1 MYNVGSSSA
10 KRLII
15 CNFTCFSS
23 LQNSFE
29 DPIYEDPVYED
40 LVYEEPLSAEIN
52 VTTSKDVN
60 STDVDH
66 MRSIFP
72 YADEE
77 NLQKAL
83 ADSFGCLEDAVDE
96 MLEEPTFATKPCVKN
111 SMKYSSIKDALA
123 VQHSKF
129 KGDKETLK
137 VSPNEVF
144 EDILAHFKSST
155 FDPLSTL
162 RIRYD
167 RQPAADTGGV
177 LHQCFA
183 DAFQRFSEKWFTDTG
198 APHSRAPLFR
208 SDILL
213 SKIFMYLGRMIAYS
227 VSQYGPG
234 FPVFSR
240 AVYEYICSGSISNS
254 LPFLTIE
261 NIGDQRKYSLASQ
274 VILYFLIPCI
284 KYICSSTLSQEFN
297 KAQN

>member
-1 MYNVGSSSA
+1 M
-10 KRLII
+10 
-15 CNFTCFSS
+15 
-23 LQNSFE
+23 
-29 DPIYEDPVYED
+29 
-40 LVYEEPLSAEIN
+40 SAEIS
-52 VTTSKDVN
+52 VTASKDVN
-60 STDVDH
+60 PTVVDNL
-66 MRSIFP
+66 RSRFP

-83 ADSFGCLEDAVDE
+83 ADSFGWLEDAGDE
-96 MLEEPTFATKPCVKN
+96 MLEEPVFATKPCFKK

-129 KGDKETLK
+129 KRDKETLK

-167 RQPAADTGGV
+167 GQPAADTGGV
-177 LHQCFA
+177 LHQCFS
-183 DAFQRFSEKWFTDTG
+183 DAFQRFSEKWFTETG
-198 APHSRAPLFR
+198 TPYSRAPLFR

-213 SKIFMYLGRMIAYS
+213 SKIFMYLSRMIAYS
-227 VSQYGPG
+227 VLQYGLG
-234 FPVFSR
+234 FPLFSR

-261 NIGDQRKYSLASQ
+261 NIGD
-274 VILYFLIPCI
+274 
-284 KYICSSTLSQEFN
+284 
-297 KAQN
+297 

>member
-1 MYNVGSSSA
+1 MYNFGSSSVN
-10 KRLII
+10 RLTV

-23 LQNSFE
+23 LQN
-29 DPIYEDPVYED
+29 PVYED
-40 LVYEEPLSAEIN
+40 PVYEEPLSAEIS
-52 VTTSKDVN
+52 VTASKDVN
-60 STDVDH
+60 PTAVDH
-66 MRSIFP
+66 LRSIFP

-83 ADSFGCLEDAVDE
+83 ADSFGWLEDAVDE
-96 MLEEPTFATKPCVKN
+96 MLEEPVFATKPCFKK

-129 KGDKETLK
+129 KRDKETLK

-167 RQPAADTGGV
+167 GQPAADTGGV
-177 LHQCFA
+177 LHQCFS
-183 DAFQRFSEKWFTDTG
+183 DAFQRFSEKWFTETG
-198 APHSRAPLFR
+198 TPHSRAPLFR

-213 SKIFMYLGRMIAYS
+213 SKIFMYLGRMITYS

-261 NIGDQRKYSLASQ
+261 NIGDRRKNSLASQ

-284 KYICSSTLSQEFN
+284 KYICSYTLSQEFN
-297 KAQN
+297 KSQN

>member
-1 MYNVGSSSA
+1 MYNFGRSSV

-15 CNFTCFSS
+15 CNFTYFSS

-29 DPIYEDPVYED
+29 DPVYEGP
-40 LVYEEPLSAEIN
+40 VYEEPLSADIN
-52 VTTSKDVN
+52 IATSKDVN
-60 STDVDH
+60 PTDVDH
-66 MRSIFP
+66 LRSIFP
-72 YADEE
+72 DADEE

-96 MLEEPTFATKPCVKN
+96 MLEESVFATKPCFKN
-111 SMKYSSIKDALA
+111 SMKYSSIENALA

-129 KGDKETLK
+129 KRDKEILE
-137 VSPNEVF
+137 VAPNEVF

-167 RQPAADTGGV
+167 GQPAADTGGV
-177 LHQCFA
+177 LHQCFS
-183 DAFQRFSEKWFTDTG
+183 DTFQRFSEKWFTETG
-198 APHSRAPLFR
+198 VPHSRAPLFR

-213 SKIFMYLGRMIAYS
+213 SKIFMYLGRMIDYS

-234 FPVFSR
+234 FPVFLR
-240 AVYEYICSGSISNS
+240 AVYEYTCSGSISNS

-274 VILYFLIPCI
+274 VILYFLIPCV
-284 KYICSSTLSQEFN
+284 KYICSSNLSKEFN
-297 KAQN
+297 KAQI

>member
-1 MYNVGSSSA
+1 MYNFGSSSVN
-10 KRLII
+10 RLTV

-29 DPIYEDPVYED
+29 DPVYEDP
-40 LVYEEPLSAEIN
+40 VYEEPLSAEIS
-52 VTTSKDVN
+52 VIASKDVN
-60 STDVDH
+60 PTDVDH
-66 MRSIFP
+66 LRSIFP

-83 ADSFGCLEDAVDE
+83 ADSFGWLEDAVDE
-96 MLEEPTFATKPCVKN
+96 MLEEPVFATKPCFKK

-129 KGDKETLK
+129 KRDKETLK

-144 EDILAHFKSST
+144 EDILAHFKSSK
-155 FDPLSTL
+155 FNPLSTL

-167 RQPAADTGGV
+167 GQPAADNGGV
-177 LHQCFA
+177 LHQYFS
-183 DAFQRFSEKWFTDTG
+183 DAFQRFSEKWFTETG
-198 APHSRAPLFR
+198 APHSRAALFR
-208 SDILL
+208 PDILL
-213 SKIFMYLGRMIAYS
+213 SKIFMYLGRMVAYS
-227 VSQYGPG
+227 ASQYGPG
-234 FPVFSR
+234 FPVFLR
-240 AVYEYICSGSISNS
+240 AVYEYICPGSISNS
-254 LPFLTIE
+254 LPFLRIE
-261 NIGDQRKYSLASQ
+261 NIDEQRKYSLASQ

>member
-1 MYNVGSSSA
+1 MYNFGSSSVN
-10 KRLII
+10 RLTV

-29 DPIYEDPVYED
+29 DPVYEDPVYED
-40 LVYEEPLSAEIN
+40 PVYEEPLSAEIN
-52 VTTSKDVN
+52 VTVSKDVN
-60 STDVDH
+60 PTDVDH
-66 MRSIFP
+66 LRSIFP
-72 YADEE
+72 YAAEE

-83 ADSFGCLEDAVDE
+83 ADSFGYLEDAVDE
-96 MLEEPTFATKPCVKN
+96 MLEEPVFATKPCFKN

-129 KGDKETLK
+129 KRDKETLK

-167 RQPAADTGGV
+167 GQPAADTGGV
-177 LHQCFA
+177 LHQCFS
-183 DAFQRFSEKWFTDTG
+183 DAFQRFSEKWFTETG
-198 APHSRAPLFR
+198 APYSRAPLFR
-208 SDILL
+208 ADILL
-213 SKIFMYLGRMIAYS
+213 SKIVMYLSRMIAYS

-240 AVYEYICSGSISNS
+240 TGYEYICSGSISNS
-254 LPFLTIE
+254 LPSLTIE
-261 NIGDQRKYSLASQ
+261 NIGDRRKYSLAS
-274 VILYFLIPCI
+274 
-284 KYICSSTLSQEFN
+284 
-297 KAQN
+297 